1 MSRIECSS
9 TIKNFN
15 SKWTIKETLDY
26 FGYRDFLE
34 KIIVDLFLVDV
45 VKNQIYFLSHM
56 FSVWMK
62 NGAQCDWL
70 PILKVNWRLELRN
83 CITVLKFW
91 SFHCGLFFL
100 LFTNFNWWGDE
111 FQLKMKSNKNAQRK
125 KFVNRSKMI
134 RKKTT
139 KIQFTMTKWTDN

>member
-1 MSRIECSS
+1 MDN
-9 TIKNFN
+9 K
-15 SKWTIKETLDY
+15 KTLNY

-83 CITVLKFW
+83 CIIVLKFW

-111 FQLKMKSNKNAQRK
+111 FQLKMKSNKTHRGKNLLIEAKWSGKKPRKHNLQWRNELTIKSESNLRSNATE
-125 KFVNRSKMI
+125 N
-134 RKKTT
+134 
-139 KIQFTMTKWTDN
+139 